1 MAMVRFTLIL
11 VLFLTGCASWEPE
24 ESDEELSDEPVA
36 EEVLEE
42 EDTEPVEEVL
52 EEEEPVKV
60 FEPAPEHAYVPEES
74 DPFNAP
80 DMNYGPRSDDPY
92 YAPVIKYETQESQH
106 VNGGIY
112 KVGMGDVFFGSQ
124 TANKIGDILTINL
137 SETTSS
143 SKSNDATLSKSSS
156 ASVQNPRVVGTE
168 VNIDSVLP
176 DGGSDFSGSAGAN
189 QRNSLN
195 GTITVTV
202 YDVYPNG
209 ILAVRGEKWVTL
221 NRGDEYIRLTGIIR
235 KRDIRP
241 NNTIDS
247 SRVADARITYSG
259 SGEIASGSEQGWV
272 TRLLNRGVVPN

>member
-1 MAMVRFTLIL
+1 MAMVRFTLL
-11 VLFLTGCASWEPE
+11 LALFLTGCASWEPE
-24 ESDEELSDEPVA
+24 ETA
-36 EEVLEE
+36 EEVVEEPAVEEVVEE
-42 EDTEPVEEVL
+42 EAPVEEVI
-52 EEEEPVKV
+52 EGEPEKV

-92 YAPVIKYETQESQH
+92 YAPVIKYEAQPSQN

-124 TANKIGDILTINL
+124 TASRVGDILTINL

-143 SKSNDATLSKSSS
+143 SKSNDASLTKSSS
-156 ASVQNPRVVGTE
+156 AQVQNPRVVGTE

-176 DGGSDFSGSAGAN
+176 DGGTNFAGSAGAN
-189 QRNSLN
+189 QSNSLN

-209 ILAVRGEKWVTL
+209 VLAVRGEKWVTL

-235 KRDIRP
+235 KQDIKP

-247 SRVADARITYSG
+247 ARVADARITYSG

>member
-1 MAMVRFTLIL
+1 MAMVRFTLL
-11 VLFLTGCASWEPE
+11 LALFLTGCASWEPE
-24 ESDEELSDEPVA
+24 ETA
-36 EEVLEE
+36 EEVVEE
-42 EDTEPVEEVL
+42 PAVEEVVEEEVPL
-52 EEEEPVKV
+52 EEVIEGEPEKV

-92 YAPVIKYETQESQH
+92 YAPVIKYEAQPSQN

-124 TANKIGDILTINL
+124 TASRVGDILTINL

-143 SKSNDATLSKSSS
+143 SKSNDASLTKSSS
-156 ASVQNPRVVGTE
+156 AQVQNPRVVGTE

-176 DGGSDFSGSAGAN
+176 DGGTNFAGSAGAN
-189 QRNSLN
+189 QSNSLN

-209 ILAVRGEKWVTL
+209 VLAIRGEKWVTL

-235 KRDIRP
+235 KQDIKP

-247 SRVADARITYSG
+247 ARVADARITYSG

>member
-1 MAMVRFTLIL
+1 MTLLRYSLIL

-24 ESDEELSDEPVA
+24 ETEEAQVDEPVA
-36 EEVLEE
+36 EEVLDEGAAEPVVEE
-42 EDTEPVEEVL
+42 EEG
-52 EEEEPVKV
+52 EPVKV

-92 YAPVIKYETQESQH
+92 YAPVIKYEAQPSQN

-112 KVGMGDVFFGSQ
+112 KVSMGDIFFGSQ
-124 TANKIGDILTINL
+124 TASKVGDILTISL

-143 SKSNDATLSKSSS
+143 SKSNNATLSKSSS

-189 QRNSLN
+189 QSNSLN

-235 KRDIRP
+235 KRDIKP

>member
-1 MAMVRFTLIL
+1 MAMVRFTFLL
-11 VLFLTGCASWEPE
+11 ALFLTGCASWEPE
-24 ESDEELSDEPVA
+24 ETA
-36 EEVLEE
+36 EEVVEEPAVEEVVEE
-42 EDTEPVEEVL
+42 EVPVEEVI
-52 EEEEPVKV
+52 EGEPEKV

-92 YAPVIKYETQESQH
+92 YAPVIKYEAQPSQN

-124 TANKIGDILTINL
+124 TASRVGDILTINL

-143 SKSNDATLSKSSS
+143 SKSNDASLTKSSS
-156 ASVQNPRVVGTE
+156 AQVQNPRVVGTE

-176 DGGSDFSGSAGAN
+176 DGGTNFAGSAGAN
-189 QRNSLN
+189 QSNSLN

-209 ILAVRGEKWVTL
+209 VLAVRGEKWVTL

-235 KRDIRP
+235 KQDIKP

-247 SRVADARITYSG
+247 ARVADARITYSG

>member
-1 MAMVRFTLIL
+1 MAMVRFTLL
-11 VLFLTGCASWEPE
+11 LALFLTGCASWEPE
-24 ESDEELSDEPVA
+24 ETA
-36 EEVLEE
+36 EEVVEEPAVEEVIEE
-42 EDTEPVEEVL
+42 EAPVEEVI
-52 EEEEPVKV
+52 EGEPEKV

-92 YAPVIKYETQESQH
+92 YAPVIKYEAQPSQN

-124 TANKIGDILTINL
+124 TASRVGDILTINL

-143 SKSNDATLSKSSS
+143 SKSNDASLTKSSS
-156 ASVQNPRVVGTE
+156 AQVQNPRVVGTE

-176 DGGSDFSGSAGAN
+176 DGGTNFAGSAGAN
-189 QRNSLN
+189 QSNSLN

-209 ILAVRGEKWVTL
+209 VLAVRGEKWVTL

-235 KRDIRP
+235 KQDIKP

-247 SRVADARITYSG
+247 ARVADARITYSG

>member
-1 MAMVRFTLIL
+1 MRLLKYSLIL

-24 ESDEELSDEPVA
+24 EADEEVVDEPV
-36 EEVLEE
+36 
-42 EDTEPVEEVL
+42 VEEVL
-52 EEEEPVKV
+52 EEGDAEPVVEEEEGEPVKV

-92 YAPVIKYETQESQH
+92 YAPVIKYEAQPSQN

-124 TANKIGDILTINL
+124 TASRVGDILTINL
-137 SETTSS
+137 SETTTS

-156 ASVQNPRVVGTE
+156 AQVQNPKVVGTE

-176 DGGSDFSGSAGAN
+176 DGGTNFAGSAGAN
-189 QRNSLN
+189 QSNSLN

-209 ILAVRGEKWVTL
+209 VLAIRGEKWITL

-235 KRDIRP
+235 KRDIKS

>member
-1 MAMVRFTLIL
+1 MVRFTLIL

-24 ESDEELSDEPVA
+24 EGDEDVSEEPVA
-36 EEVLEE
+36 EEVLE
-42 EDTEPVEEVL
+42 DDDAAEPVEEVL

-92 YAPVIKYETQESQH
+92 YAPVIKYEAQASQH

-156 ASVQNPRVVGTE
+156 ARVLNPRVVGTE

>member
-24 ESDEELSDEPVA
+24 EGDEDVSEEPVA
-36 EEVLEE
+36 EEVLE
-42 EDTEPVEEVL
+42 DDAAEPVEEVL

-92 YAPVIKYETQESQH
+92 YAPVIKYEAQASQH

-156 ASVQNPRVVGTE
+156 ARVLNPRVVGTE